1 MTKKSYGKAIDDA
14 LSLWIKLARGFSVF
28 NKRVID
34 QIRTFGLTPA
44 QFAVLECLGHLGPQT
59 IGHLCKKMLVTGG
72 NMTVVIDNLEKSVL
86 VERTPSSEDR
96 RAIQVR
102 LTEQGQALFDRIFPQ
117 HARYIAQIASVLTSE
132 EQEHLSWL
140 LKKLGTSLQKQ

>member
-1 MTKKSYGKAIDDA
+1 MTNKSYGKASDDA
-14 LSLWIKLARGFSVF
+14 LSLWIKLARCFSVF

-44 QFAVLECLGHLGPQT
+44 QFAVVECLGHLGPQT
-59 IGHLCKKMLVTGG
+59 IGQLCKKMLVTGG
-72 NMTVVIDNLEKSVL
+72 NMTVVIDNLEKTGL
-86 VERTPSSEDR
+86 VQRAHSSSDR
-96 RAIQVR
+96 RSIEVK

-117 HARYIAQIASVLTSE
+117 HARYVAQIASVLTAD

-140 LKKLGTSLQKQ
+140 LKKLGTSLQK